1 MATPMD
7 LIDAQSETFSY
18 GGPVDAETAMGGADE
33 WCGAWAA
40 LVARSI
46 LSSRPAGGDQ
56 TDDRTD
62 GALAGA
68 RAEER
73 ELVLAGTR

>member
-46 LSSRPAGGDQ
+46 LSSRHPGGDHA
-56 TDDRTD
+56 DDGAD
-62 GALAGA
+62 VALAGA
-68 RAEER
+68 RAAER
-73 ELVLAGTR
+73 ELVPAR